1 MSKLTKS
8 WVVILTVMAG
18 LVLSSSV
25 LFAQGGTAPQESAT
39 PSPTPAPSPSP
50 DAQDPG
56 LVLQTVSGG
65 TGPYSVSLGTG
76 QLIGVGPEGDTEFV
90 RAGGLAHGQTA
101 AYKNLFYYGA
111 SASTVY
117 SNALDPANPQ
127 DYVFSSSFSPYLAVL
142 IPTRK
147 GSFVAQYTATVN
159 PNDTA
164 NGDPQAF
171 HVANLKLQGAF
182 SRRWSWQ
189 LQTSGSYGSESARF
203 QAPLTYVVVQSTP
216 VVSSNSA
223 ILLRTTNS
231 SYAESDV
238 HLGWRASSRDDLA
251 WTFRHTYTGIAGD
264 PSDPQASG
272 THSNSV
278 GLRMD
283 YGHTLNSRV
292 VMTVYG
298 EGDSL
303 LQGPTCNSIGGGV
316 GLAVKVSHSVAL
328 DVAGGPQRNSNS
340 CGGQQ
345 NYNFN
350 GNLVANVRWRT
361 RLFASAQRV
370 FSTAY
375 RTDGVWEDNAS
386 AGFTKDFKRVNVT
399 TDAGWVRGEP
409 ILGTTERYNGYFV
422 SPRIRIRATEAL
434 ALTAGYRSF
443 HATGGAIVSG
453 SESFATAGI
462 EWYPAGVHFK

>member
-1 MSKLTKS
+1 MRNGKKLRTAILVMLACLAPGTG
-8 WVVILTVMAG
+8 VV
-18 LVLSSSV
+18 
-25 LFAQGGTAPQESAT
+25 FAQSAPASQQSAT
-39 PSPTPAPSPSP
+39 PTPTPAPSPSSES
-50 DAQDPG
+50 QDPG
-56 LVLQTVSGG
+56 VVLQPVSGG

-76 QLIGVGPEGDTEFV
+76 QLIGVGPEGNTEF
-90 RAGGLAHGQTA
+90 AGGAGLAHGQA
-101 AYKNLFYYGA
+101 AEFKNLFYYGT

-117 SNALDPANPQ
+117 SNALDPAHPQ
-127 DYVFSSSFSPYLAVL
+127 DYVFSSSFSPYLAVVM
-142 IPTRK
+142 PTRT

-182 SRRWSWQ
+182 TRRWSWQ

-203 QAPLTYVVVQSTP
+203 QAPLNYVVVQSTP

-231 SYAESDV
+231 SYGESDV
-238 HLGWRASSRDDLA
+238 HLGWRASSRDDMG

-264 PSDPQASG
+264 PGDPQSSG

-283 YGHTLNSRV
+283 YGRTLNSRV
-292 VMTVYG
+292 VMTLYG

-303 LQGPTCNSIGGGV
+303 LDGPTCNSIGGGV
-316 GLAVKVSHSVAL
+316 GFAVKVSHSVAL
-328 DVAGGPQRNSNS
+328 DVGGGPQRNSNS

-361 RLFASAQRV
+361 RLFVSAQRL

-386 AGFTKDFKRVNVT
+386 AGFSKDFKRLNVT

-409 ILGTTERYNGYFV
+409 FLGTTQRYDGYFV

-453 SESFATAGI
+453 NESFAVAGI